1 MVGATNDATP
11 DVVSSWVI
19 ANVGDDDQAKVRAS
33 VVPTASPCRL
43 TVVPSFTVAP
53 GPAFTMTSGVL
64 LSFESEEPP
73 PPHAV
78 KKALVKNTNSQY
90 CTELLVIL
98 CINLLTR
105 EDFTSRLQRK
115 VIVNLTKKLA
125 VFVPLA
131 DEEKNNR

>member
-1 MVGATNDATP
+1 
-11 DVVSSWVI
+11 
-19 ANVGDDDQAKVRAS
+19 
-33 VVPTASPCRL
+33 
-43 TVVPSFTVAP
+43 
-53 GPAFTMTSGVL
+53 MTSGVL